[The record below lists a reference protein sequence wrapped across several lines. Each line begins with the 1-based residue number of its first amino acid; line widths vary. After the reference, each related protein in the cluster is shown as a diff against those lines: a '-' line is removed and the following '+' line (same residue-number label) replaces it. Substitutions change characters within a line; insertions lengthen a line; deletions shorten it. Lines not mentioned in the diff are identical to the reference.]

1 MVTFFEL
8 KTLISLYDDMLSPDT
23 PVVIDQSSMLESWLI
38 PVQKESWLIPVQK
51 VYVMLDADGIS
62 KLVIG

>member
-38 PVQKESWLIPVQK
+38 PVQK